1 MAAAATLLATLV
13 GGSATAQGVE
23 VEPGVEWTTIVRH
36 RPAER
41 INVLTVD
48 PARVGSVLSN
58 ERIARRERVSAMAR
72 RVRAVAGVNGGFF
85 APSGDPVGVLATDG
99 ELLSEPVDGRSALL
113 LPTPG
118 SPAPANA
125 AAAPLAGTLI
135 APVRFRGRLYVNG
148 RSREIDGIDR
158 TRGLIP
164 ACGGRGGDLP
174 TIRPNSLLTC
184 TDSSE
189 LVVLTPRYGARP
201 PAEGGVEAIV
211 RDGIVTRVRPPG
223 TGGVPRE
230 GILLT
235 GTGDAARFLRNTALP
250 RSHVRLIL
258 RLTAAGRRLDLAPG
272 GATGAGADAPAL
284 VGGGPRILRAGRVA
298 VAARAEGFAPAPY
311 FFRSFV
317 AGRQP
322 RTLAGVRTDGRLLLV
337 TVDGRAPGWSAGM
350 TLPEAARLMRSL
362 GARDALNLDGG
373 GSSTMT
379 VRGEVVNRPSDRVE
393 RAVSDG
399 LFVMP

>member
-1 MAAAATLLATLV
+1 MATAATLLAGLV
-13 GGSATAQGVE
+13 GGAATAHGVE
-23 VEPGVEWTTIVRH
+23 VEPGVDWTTIVRQ
-36 RPAER
+36 RPAQR
-41 INVLTVD
+41 INVLTVA
-48 PARVGSVLSN
+48 PGRVRGVLSN
-58 ERIARRERVSAMAR
+58 DRIARRERVSSMAE
-72 RVRAVAGVNGGFF
+72 RVGAVAGVNGGFY
-85 APSGDPVGVLATDG
+85 APSGDPVGVLAIDG

-113 LPTPG
+113 LPAG
-118 SPAPANA
+118 AAGAPASPPA
-125 AAAPLAGTLI
+125 ALTPLI
-135 APVRFRGRLYVNG
+135 AQVRYRGRISVNG

-164 ACGGRGGDLP
+164 ACGGRGGDVP
-174 TIRPNSLLTC
+174 TIRPNAVLTC
-184 TDSSE
+184 FDSSE
-189 LVVLTPRYGARP
+189 LIVLSPRYGARP

-211 RDGIVTRVRPPG
+211 RDGMVTRVRPPG
-223 TGGVPRE
+223 TGGVPRD
-230 GILLT
+230 GVLLT

-250 RSHVRLIL
+250 RSRADIRLSLLIGGK
-258 RLTAAGRRLDLAPG
+258 RADMAGLTV
-272 GATGAGADAPAL
+272 
-284 VGGGPRILRAGRVA
+284 VGGGPRVLRAGRVA
-298 VAARAEGFAPAPY
+298 VAARAEGFAPVPS

-322 RTLAGVRTDGRLLLV
+322 RTLAGVRADGTLLLV

-393 RAVSDG
+393 RRVSDG